1 MVCADAPC
9 SRALSRAASSSSG
22 PWRALPCSAEAA
34 ASAALPCSSAEAAA
48 SAAVAPWCA
57 PAGAADRPLHAAPE
71 VTDAAGAAQLRR
83 IAGARSIEDA
93 CCGEKWAG
101 ARGGVRNPGGCAA
114 APPQLSGVAARPPEA
129 ASEGEAGQRSKS
141 RENKKR
147 EETRGICRG
156 RGIKRIESAPLR
168 FELQRAA
175 RRRSRKHR
183 FSYLYEFHQSSESGE
198 WRGWLSEHIY
208 LECK

>member
-1 MVCADAPC
+1 MVCADAPF
-9 SRALSRAASSSSG
+9 SRAASAAASSSSG

-48 SAAVAPWCA
+48 SAAVVPWCA
-57 PAGAADRPLHAAPE
+57 PAGAADRPWHAAPE
-71 VTDAAGAAQLRR
+71 VTDAAGAAQLER
-83 IAGARSIEDA
+83 IAGTRSIEDA
-93 CCGEKWAG
+93 CCVEKRAG
-101 ARGGVRNPGGCAA
+101 ARGELQKPRGCTAA
-114 APPQLSGVAARPPEA
+114 SPQLSGVAARPPEA
-129 ASEGEAGQRSKS
+129 ASDGEAGQRSKRKES
-141 RENKKR
+141 KKR
-147 EETRGICRG
+147 GETRGICRG

-183 FSYLYEFHQSSESGE
+183 FSYLYYFHQSSEGGQPGQ
-198 WRGWLSEHIY
+198 RAIY